1 MDDKKTPAKFT
12 IRFKPSNPRHQQA
25 IRMLNEAGPGN
36 MAALIAD
43 ALCMYAHYGTAMV
56 GDLVSVE
63 NDNPNPVMLQH
74 ELTVNTTPEDIQ
86 QPNSTLTSNPNN
98 GSPGAGEPTE
108 DDIWDVVND
117 SLGSFFDN
125 PATRRTE

>member
-1 MDDKKTPAKFT
+1 MEDKKTPAKFT

-43 ALCMYAHYGTAMV
+43 ALCMYAYYGTTMV

-63 NDNPNPVMLQH
+63 KHTPNPVRLQRGP
-74 ELTVNTTPEDIQ
+74 TVKATLEDVE
-86 QPNSTLTSNPNN
+86 QPHSTLTSNSNS
-98 GSPGAGEPTE
+98 GSPNDGEPTE
-108 DDIWDVVND
+108 DDVWNVVND
-117 SLGSFFDN
+117 SLGSFFDSS
-125 PATRRTE
+125 ATRETE